1 MKYVASP
8 MLALSAVRMGVSMP
22 GAATT
27 QGLAPSAENFGEDLW
42 SDLYNYIRRVELE
55 SEVLKKLTTCGL
67 VKKAADEDLQSCT
80 KTRRL
85 P

>member
-1 MKYVASP
+1 

-55 SEVLKKLTTCGL
+55 SEVLKKVDDMWL
-67 VKKAADEDLQSCT
+67 DEKSCWWGSSKLYQDTQIAMTSKLQ
-80 KTRRL
+80 
-85 P
+85 